1 MRISGLSS
9 GDRGIGVSGLGWKRG
24 EGSMETVGNE
34 ISQCSF
40 DFRKE
45 VVLMIFSNAISFL
58 IL

>member
-34 ISQCSF
+34 SWQCSF

-45 VVLMIFSNAISFL
+45 VVLMIFYRF
-58 IL
+58 